1 MEAEM
6 ELDEDLVAAT
16 ARGDAAAF
24 ERLYGRFERRVF
36 GYIRVFVRDRMTAE
50 EILVDTMTAV
60 WFGARDF
67 RAGSRVS
74 TWMLGIARHKALDAA
89 RRRIT
94 RERIEGRLDSAEGAL
109 PGTVPF
115 DEINDGQR
123 TAVVL
128 EAMSRLSV
136 EHQEALR
143 LAFFEELPYQDIS
156 LLLGV
161 PVNTVKT
168 RVFHAKRQL
177 RLALDSTPE
186 ELRA

>member
-1 MEAEM
+1 METEM

-50 EILVDTMTAV
+50 EILVDSMTAV

-67 RAGSRVS
+67 RSGSRVS
-74 TWMLGIARHKALDAA
+74 TWILGIARHKALDAA
-89 RRRIT
+89 RRRST
-94 RERIEGRLDSAEGAL
+94 RERIESRIEVGESAI
-109 PGTVPF
+109 PGSFAF
-115 DEINDGQR
+115 DAISESQR
-123 TAVVL
+123 TTAVL
-128 EAMSRLSV
+128 AAMARLSV

-143 LAFFEELPYQDIS
+143 LAFFEELPYQDIA

-161 PVNTVKT
+161 PANTVKT
-168 RVFHAKRQL
+168 RVFHAKRHL
-177 RLALDSTPE
+177 RHVLESVPE